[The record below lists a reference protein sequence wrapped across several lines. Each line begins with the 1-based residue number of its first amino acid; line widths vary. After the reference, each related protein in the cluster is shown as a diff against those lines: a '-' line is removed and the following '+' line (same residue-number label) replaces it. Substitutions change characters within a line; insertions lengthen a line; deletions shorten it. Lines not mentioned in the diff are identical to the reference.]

1 MTFRFAPDFSNST
14 IMGIESSCDDTAVSV
29 MKKGKVLANVIASQ
43 KIHESWG
50 GVVPELA
57 SRAHQANILPTIKK
71 ALEKAGVD
79 LTSIDGIAFT
89 QGPGLAGSLLVGMN
103 VAKGLSIGLGIPLL
117 GINHIQ
123 AHIAALFI
131 ENETIE
137 LPCLVLLVSGGHT
150 NLVLINENYSCDI
163 VGRTIDDAAGEA
175 FDKGAK
181 ILGLAYPGGPL
192 IDKLALSG
200 DENFHSFPISKVPD
214 LNYSF
219 SGIKTSLLYYLKKQE
234 RGILERHLNDICAS
248 YQKGIVDSL
257 FQKLT
262 KANTKYKPKSIAIAG
277 GVSANSVIRERLVE
291 FGNSQ
296 DIKSYIPSF
305 EFCTDNAAMIA
316 AAGAMVFD
324 LKGYTPLESNL
335 YTKWK

>member
-1 MTFRFAPDFSNST
+1 MAFRFAPSFSNST
-14 IMGIESSCDDTAVSV
+14 IMGIESSCDDTAISLR
-29 MKKGKVLANVIASQ
+29 KGGKILANVVATQ
-43 KIHESWG
+43 KVHESWG

-71 ALEKAGVD
+71 ALIEAGIT
-79 LTSIDGIAFT
+79 LESIDGIAFT

-103 VAKGLSIGLGIPLL
+103 VAKGLSIGLNIPLV

-131 ENETIE
+131 ENDTLE

-150 NLVLINENYSCDI
+150 NLLLIKEDYSCEVI
-163 VGRTIDDAAGEA
+163 GKTMDDAAGEA

-181 ILGLAYPGGPL
+181 ILGLPYPGGPL
-192 IDKLALSG
+192 IDKYGSQG
-200 DENFHSFPISKVPD
+200 DDSFHEFPISKVPNLD
-214 LNYSF
+214 YSF
-219 SGIKTSLLYYLKKQE
+219 SGIKTSLLYYLQKQE
-234 RGILERHLNDICAS
+234 KEFIKEHLNDICAS

-257 FQKLT
+257 FYKLNL
-262 KANTKYKPKSIAIAG
+262 AYDQFKPKSVATVG
-277 GVSANSVIRERLVE
+277 GVSANSLLRERILD
-291 FGNSQ
+291 FGIEH
-296 DIKSYIPSF
+296 DLTTYIPSF
-305 EFCTDNAAMIA
+305 EYCTDNAAMIA

-324 LKGYTPLESNL
+324 MNEFTPLESNL

>member
-1 MTFRFAPDFSNST
+1 MCSTTSNT
-14 IMGIESSCDDTAVSV
+14 P
-29 MKKGKVLANVIASQ
+29 IA
-43 KIHESWG
+43 G
-50 GVVPELA
+50 
-57 SRAHQANILPTIKK
+57 
-71 ALEKAGVD
+71 
-79 LTSIDGIAFT
+79 
-89 QGPGLAGSLLVGMN
+89 
-103 VAKGLSIGLGIPLL
+103 
-117 GINHIQ
+117 
-123 AHIAALFI
+123 
-131 ENETIE
+131 
-137 LPCLVLLVSGGHT
+137 
-150 NLVLINENYSCDI
+150 
-163 VGRTIDDAAGEA
+163 
-175 FDKGAK
+175 
-181 ILGLAYPGGPL
+181 
-192 IDKLALSG
+192 
-200 DENFHSFPISKVPD
+200 KVPD

-234 RGILERHLNDICAS
+234 RGIIERHLNDICAS